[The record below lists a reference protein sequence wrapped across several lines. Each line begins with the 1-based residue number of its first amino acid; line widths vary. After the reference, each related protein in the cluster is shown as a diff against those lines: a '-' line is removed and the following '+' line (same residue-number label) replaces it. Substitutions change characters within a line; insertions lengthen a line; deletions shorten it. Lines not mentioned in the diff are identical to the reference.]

1 MFRAYS
7 DGFCKPNPGIMGIG
21 GVILEGDMI
30 IAEIC
35 ENHGFGTNN
44 LAEYL
49 GLIAVMRKSLELGI
63 KNLSGYSDSELV
75 VNQVN
80 MTFKVKNKEIKK
92 LWQQVVDLKGEFEKF
107 SFDWIPREE
116 NQKAD
121 KLSEAAYYKGNVGS
135 SD

>member
-21 GVILEGDMI
+21 GVILDRDRTLV
-30 IAEIC
+30 EIC

-49 GLIAVMRKSLELGI
+49 GLIAIMKKSLELGI
-63 KNLSGYSDSELV
+63 KKISAYSDSELV

-80 MTFKVKNKEIKK
+80 MNYKVKNKEILK
-92 LWQQVVDLKGEFEKF
+92 LWQQVMELKAQFEEF
-107 SFDWIPREE
+107 SFGWIPREE

-121 KLSEAAYYKGNVGS
+121 KLSEAAYYERYSNR
-135 SD
+135 